1 MLNAQAVEYEVKQAS
16 IDFQRGKPFPLKRY
30 FSLTSLLCTALIAVA
45 LGWSYQSLSLRDLK
59 ILAQDRNVALTH
71 AFANALWPNFTGL
84 VNASAGTTADAL
96 RLHANDERLYD
107 LVARQMKGTNVV
119 KVKVYALSG
128 VTVFSSDP
136 RQTGEDKIRNEGFL
150 AARDGRVESV
160 LTHRDSMDTFEGTV
174 TDLDIISTYLPVR
187 DEEKSVVGVI
197 EIYSDVTGF
206 VNQLE
211 DTRFIVLGL
220 VFSLLALLYV
230 LLYWIV
236 ARAQGIIDG
245 QASELEQSL
254 RDVELAK
261 FKLDVRVRERTQS
274 LDASNRALL
283 AEIEVR
289 RAAESQLKLAAEVF
303 HNAIE
308 GMIITDA
315 NGVIL
320 RVNPALIRITGY
332 TEEET
337 VGQTPR
343 LFSSGRHD
351 VDFYRAMWETINS
364 TEGWQGEIWDRRK
377 NGEEFP
383 TWLSIVAVKS
393 EDGAVTHFIGTH
405 FDITLRKQAEER
417 LNKLAFYDQL
427 TGLANRT
434 LLLDRLK
441 QAMIANT
448 RNGSYG
454 ALLMIDLDKFKALN
468 DTLGHHMG
476 DLLLKQVAQRLT
488 TCVRAGDTAARLGGD
503 EFVVMLEGFNMSES
517 DAVTQIKAIGE
528 KILDTLNQT
537 YQLMDVAYRSTLSI
551 GVTLFRANQSEIEIE
566 SLLKQADLAM
576 YKSKEA
582 GRNALRFFDPD
593 MEMVVMKRAA
603 LEKELD
609 EAIAQKQLLLYY
621 QAQVTDGQ
629 ITGAEALVRWQHPR
643 RGMVPP
649 NDFIPLAE
657 ETGQILPLGRWVLE
671 TACIQLALWARVP
684 MMSHL
689 TVAVNVSAHQ
699 FLEANFVAQVLD
711 VLRTT
716 GANPKRLKLELT
728 ESVLVAN
735 LEMIIEKMLALK
747 AACVSFSLD
756 DFGTGYSSLSYLK
769 RLPLDQLKIDQSFV
783 RDILIDPNDAAI
795 VKTIIA
801 LARSFDLG
809 VIAEGVEAEAQRD
822 FLIDSGCH
830 DMQGYFFSRP
840 LPLKEFEAFAQRV

>member
-1 MLNAQAVEYEVKQAS
+1 MLSAQVVEYELKQVS
-16 IDFQRGKPFPLKRY
+16 IDNQGGKHFTLKRY

-45 LGWSYQSLSLRDLK
+45 LGWSYQSLSIRDLK
-59 ILAQDRNVALTH
+59 ILAEDRNVALTH
-71 AFANALWPNFTGL
+71 AFANALWPSFTGL
-84 VNASAGTTADAL
+84 VNASAGTTADEL
-96 RLHANDERLYD
+96 RLRAKDARLYD
-107 LVARQMKGTNVV
+107 LVTHQMKGTNVV

-136 RQTGEDKIRNEGFL
+136 SQIGEDKIGNGGFL

-160 LTHRDSMDTFEGTV
+160 LMHRDSMDTFEGTV
-174 TDLDIISTYLPVR
+174 TDLDVISTYLPIR

-197 EIYSDVTGF
+197 EVYSDVTGF
-206 VNQLE
+206 VNLLA
-211 DTRFIVLGL
+211 DTRLIVLGL
-220 VFSLLALLYV
+220 VFSLLALLYA

-245 QASELEQSL
+245 QASQLEQSL
-254 RDVELAK
+254 RDVELANL
-261 FKLDVRVRERTQS
+261 KLDDRVRKRTQS

-320 RVNPALIRITGY
+320 RVNPALTRITGY

-364 TEGWQGEIWDRRK
+364 TSGWQGEIWDMRK
-377 NGEEFP
+377 SGEVFP
-383 TWLSIVAVKS
+383 KWLTVVAVKG
-393 EDGAVTHFIGTH
+393 ENGAVTHFIGTH
-405 FDITLRKQAEER
+405 FDITLRKQAEET
-417 LNKLAFYDQL
+417 LNKLAYYDQL

-441 QAMIANT
+441 QAMIT
-448 RNGSYG
+448 SSRNGSYG
-454 ALLMIDLDKFKALN
+454 ALLMIDLDKFKVLN

-488 TCVRAGDTAARLGGD
+488 TCVRAGDTVARLGGD
-503 EFVVMLEGFNMSES
+503 EFVVMLEGFSMSES

-537 YQLMDVAYRSTLSI
+537 YQLVDVAYRSTLSI
-551 GVTLFRANQSEIEIE
+551 GVTLFSPHQVEID

-593 MEMVVMKRAA
+593 MEMVFMKCAA

-609 EAIAQKQLLLYY
+609 EAIPQNQLLLHY
-621 QAQVTDGQ
+621 QAQVMGHQ
-629 ITGAEALVRWQHPR
+629 IIGAEALVRWQHPQ
-643 RGMVPP
+643 RGMVSP

-657 ETGQILPLGRWVLE
+657 KTGQILPLGRWVLE
-671 TACIQLALWARVP
+671 TACIQLARWAQVP
-684 MMSHL
+684 AMSHL
-689 TVAVNVSAHQ
+689 TIAVNVSAHQ
-699 FLEANFVAQVLD
+699 FLEADFVDQVLAL
-711 VLRTT
+711 LRTS

-735 LEMIIEKMLALK
+735 VEMIIEKMLAIK

-801 LARSFDLG
+801 LARSLDLG